1 MQHLI
6 QRLQT
11 FGMRTMTLDKT
22 KFAIFILTHG
32 RPHDV
37 VTFQTLRDCGYTGKI
52 VIVIDNE
59 DKTAD

>member
-1 MQHLI
+1 
-6 QRLQT
+6 
-11 FGMRTMTLDKT
+11 MRTMTLDKT